1 LGSQLGWVDFHRHK
15 GISEWDRM
23 TKASIKRAMRVLN
36 TTLLFLVA
44 LQLASAAAA
53 QRINAVGRPVLE
65 LAPTLKTGE
74 YVWAPEKAP
83 TGPALLIVNLD
94 TQRAILFRNGVP
106 VAASSLSTG
115 RPGYETPT
123 GVFTILQ
130 KHVEHY
136 SRKYDNA
143 PMPYMQRLT
152 WKGVALHAGNLPGY
166 PASHGCIRLPRG
178 FAKLLY
184 GVTTLGM
191 TVVITRLPI
200 TPART
205 KDSALAAES
214 GLKGSIAT
222 ASFEWRPDRAPGG
235 LASVVISTADRR
247 AVVSRN
253 GVEIGSAPM
262 LVRGEVKAGW
272 AYVLH
277 HWNKDGWH
285 WLKLHYDGGDVAGME
300 IPAEEAD
307 RFEVPDGFRQAVTSV
322 LRPGSIVVVTPE
334 PLRAGNA
341 GVPVT
346 VIEDEPAT
354 QN

>member
-1 LGSQLGWVDFHRHK
+1 
-15 GISEWDRM
+15 M
-23 TKASIKRAMRVLN
+23 
-36 TTLLFLVA
+36 
-44 LQLASAAAA
+44 LQLASSAAA
-53 QRINAVGRPVLE
+53 QRIDAKGRPVLE
-65 LAPTLKTGE
+65 LVPTLKTGE

-83 TGPALLIVNLD
+83 SGPALLIVNLD
-94 TQRAILFRNGVP
+94 SQRAILFRNGVP

-136 SRKYDNA
+136 SAKYDNA

-166 PASHGCIRLPRG
+166 PASHGCIRLPPG

-200 TPART
+200 APTRT
-205 KDSALAAES
+205 GESALAAKPAPKENL
-214 GLKGSIAT
+214 GT
-222 ASFEWRPDRAPGG
+222 ALFEWHPDRAPRG
-235 LASVVISTADRR
+235 LASVVISAADRR
-247 AVVSRN
+247 ALVLRN
-253 GVEIGSAPM
+253 GVAIGSAPI
-262 LVRGEVKAGW
+262 LVRGEVKEGW

-277 HWNKDGWH
+277 HWNRDGWH
-285 WLKLHYDGGDVAGME
+285 WLKLHFDGDAGSGME
-300 IPAEEAD
+300 IPAEEAG
-307 RFEVPDGFRQAVTSV
+307 RFEVPEGFRQAVTSV

-334 PLRAGNA
+334 PLRDGNA

-346 VIEDEPAT
+346 VIEDESAT
-354 QN
+354 RN

>member
-1 LGSQLGWVDFHRHK
+1 
-15 GISEWDRM
+15 M
-23 TKASIKRAMRVLN
+23 AKASIKHIMRML
-36 TTLLFLVA
+36 TTILLFLFA
-44 LQLASAAAA
+44 LQLANAAAA
-53 QRINAVGRPVLE
+53 QRISAGDRPILQ
-65 LAPTLKTGE
+65 LAPALKTGE

-83 TGPALLIVNLD
+83 SGPALLIVNLD

-106 VAASSLSTG
+106 VAASTLSTG

-166 PASHGCIRLPRG
+166 PASHGCIRLPHG
-178 FAKLLY
+178 FAKQLY
-184 GVTTLGM
+184 SATTLGM
-191 TVVITRLPI
+191 TVVVTRLPV
-200 TPART
+200 TPTRT
-205 KDSALAAES
+205 QESALAAEP
-214 GLKGSIAT
+214 GSHGSLAT
-222 ASFEWRPDRAPGG
+222 APFEWRPDRAPRG
-235 LASVVISTADRR
+235 LASVVISAADRR
-247 AVVSRN
+247 AIVSRN
-253 GVEIGSAPM
+253 GVEIGSAPI
-262 LVRGEVKAGW
+262 LVRGEVKGAW

-285 WLKLHYDGGDVAGME
+285 WLKLHFDGRVGSGME
-300 IPAEEAD
+300 IPPEEVN

-346 VIEDEPAT
+346 LIEDERAT

>member
-1 LGSQLGWVDFHRHK
+1 
-15 GISEWDRM
+15 
-23 TKASIKRAMRVLN
+23 MRVLN
-36 TTLLFLVA
+36 TILLFLLT
-44 LQLASAAAA
+44 LQLASTAAA
-53 QRINAVGRPVLE
+53 QRINAGGRPVLE

-83 TGPALLIVNLD
+83 TGPALLVVNLD

-106 VAASSLSTG
+106 IAASTLSTG

-123 GVFTILQ
+123 GIFTILQ

-136 SRKYDNA
+136 SSKYDNA

-166 PASHGCIRLPRG
+166 PASHGCIRLPPG

-191 TVVITRLPI
+191 TVVVTRLPI
-200 TPART
+200 APTRAEE
-205 KDSALAAES
+205 SALAAKS
-214 GLKGSIAT
+214 GVKGSIAT
-222 ASFEWRPDRAPGG
+222 ASFEWRPDRAPRG

-253 GVEIGSAPM
+253 GIEIGSAPI

-285 WLKLHYDGGDVAGME
+285 WLKLHYDGGAAAGME
-300 IPAEEAD
+300 IPAEEAN

-322 LRPGSIVVVTPE
+322 LRPGSIVIVTPE

-341 GVPVT
+341 GAPVT